1 MALAMIEKIL
11 FLKTVPLFD
20 QIPSEELIGVAQIVQ
35 EVQFDAGEAFIKQG
49 ESGDCLYV
57 IIDGEVDVVIEG
69 VGRVD
74 HFGSKSII
82 GETAI
87 LSDNPRNAS
96 CIATTDVTALKI
108 EQDDFWEL
116 MGEKPEIAL
125 GIIKVLVYQL
135 NELIKRLQSSQ
146 SDSWQASGRVQDEQ
160 PT

>member
-1 MALAMIEKIL
+1 MIEKIL

-35 EVQFDAGEAFIKQG
+35 EAQFDADEAFIKQG
-49 ESGDCLYV
+49 ERGDCLY
-57 IIDGEVDVVIEG
+57 IIVDGEVDVVIEG
-69 VGRVD
+69 VGQVD

-146 SDSWQASGRVQDEQ
+146 SDSWQASDRVKDEQ
-160 PT
+160 ST